1 MQENNWKITTIETT
15 KWANNFAE
23 LLKKEA
29 GRTYFLQGKWGSG
42 KTEYIKKVEEL
53 TKGNL
58 KFVYLKLWKPKD
70 NKSLVRQL
78 FSAVFPGPSCFLT
91 IFFRVVVI
99 TMIGGS
105 VWLALKD
112 LFPEGTQRFLPGVL
126 PATIIATIITTLF
139 NLANNKVINVDEILL
154 RFSLNALRCESNPA
168 LVLVI
173 DDFDRIDPKMQKE
186 LYKLFNAIQEKP
198 ERARIIFIG
207 DYDNIQKNKDNYLSK
222 IIDQIIALPI
232 VLSAGSVAS
241 RLEETISKNLNE
253 NISGSE
259 IKELFI
265 DENRTLRDAN
275 QFLDYAKREFC
286 DHKKKGRVQTDQQL
300 YIIYLYLFH
309 KKHYKQLIE
318 DWLKN
323 KNNAHK
329 EDKIDRRTGTVL
341 NSDIKYPK
349 EYRRNQPAYFINEL
363 ATNHSISE
371 LIDFVENKTTELEKI
386 TFSEKND
393 SDNYYSELRQFL
405 KPFAYDGSTS
415 DYFKEMESQLC
426 KAAFFAMNAEPRH
439 KPNEL
444 IKDIL
449 EKSTNTNI
457 IENPDYSG
465 SKKEKN
471 QLKLAFKNANN
482 SFKKIYKEASPETSF
497 TKLIY
502 IYRTCFPIMG
512 IPNIHDVIHG
522 GAEFDSINRYTL
534 TEFYSEKAEEIVNE
548 ENFGQQTYDAEALLV
563 LLCFNPYK
571 TDGELE
577 LYNVEHLDVKSK
589 VDKIEQLRDTE
600 YIAFWDAYFEEVPDN
615 DVAEFLK
622 FPYKGQNYADWM
634 HDRCFQIKRRIFYC
648 FGSEDATKL
657 GHFLKSEKWIYFV
670 LRIID
675 TVRLNEQEYTGNEG
689 YEEYLYKCL
698 RGEINKLIKDYN
710 GNSEKKQLLEIK
722 DMLHAENENMELE
735 VLTDLLNKVES
746 DPNWTSKL

>member
-42 KTEYIKKVEEL
+42 KTEYIKKVADL
-53 TKGNL
+53 TEGNL
-58 KFVYLKLWKPKD
+58 KFVYLKLWKPKN
-70 NKSLVRQL
+70 NKSLTRQL
-78 FSAVFPGPSCFLT
+78 FSAAFPCLSWILT
-91 IFFRVVVI
+91 ALSWVVVI
-99 TMIGGS
+99 IMIGGS

-112 LFPEGTQRFLPGVL
+112 LFQTNIQRLLPVTILATVL
-126 PATIIATIITTLF
+126 TTLF
-139 NLANNKVINVDEILL
+139 NLATNKVINVDTFLSWL
-154 RFSLNALRCESNPA
+154 SLKRLQRKCCQPI
-168 LVLVI
+168 VLVI

-232 VLSAGSVAS
+232 VLNAGGVAS
-241 RLEETISKNLNE
+241 RLEETISNNLDE

-286 DHKKKGRVQTDQQL
+286 DQKKKGRVQTDQQL

-329 EDKIDRRTGTVL
+329 KDKIDQRTEIVL
-341 NSDIKYPK
+341 NSGIKYPK

-405 KPFAYDGSTS
+405 KPYGYDGSTI
-415 DYFKEMESQLC
+415 DYFKETKSQLC

-449 EKSTNTNI
+449 EKSVYTNM
-457 IENPDYSG
+457 IENTDYSG
-465 SKKEKN
+465 SKKSQPKFRYE
-471 QLKLAFKNANN
+471 NAYN
-482 SFKKIYKEASPETSF
+482 SFDEIYKETSPETSL
-497 TKLIY
+497 TRLIY

-512 IPNIHDVIHG
+512 IPNVHDYIHDAVG
-522 GAEFDSINRYTL
+522 FEPINRYTL
-534 TEFYSEKAEEIVNE
+534 TKVYSEKAEEIVNE

-571 TDGELE
+571 TDDALKQ
-577 LYNVEHLDVKSK
+577 YNIEYLDVKSK
-589 VDKIEQLRDTE
+589 VDKIEQLCDTE

-615 DVAEFLK
+615 DVAEFLE
-622 FPYKGQNYADWM
+622 FPYKGQNYSDWM
-634 HDRCFQIKRRIFYC
+634 HGRCFQIKRRIFYC

-675 TVRLNEQEYTGNEG
+675 TARLNEQKYTGSEG

-710 GNSEKKQLLEIK
+710 GNSEEKQLLEIK
-722 DMLHAENENMELE
+722 ELLHAENESTELE
-735 VLTDLLNKVES
+735 VLMDLLNKVES
-746 DPNWTSKL
+746 DPKWTSKL